1 MKESITLEFKR
12 ELTDGIIK
20 EVVAFLNTKGGR
32 ILIGYDDNGL
42 PVGLKNAKEDLDKL
56 SSQLFN
62 SISPDIGFLI
72 NPVINHEQDKEIIIL
87 DVLQGVS
94 KPYYI
99 KSKGM
104 IEKGTFIRIG
114 ATSVPAKQDTIREMI
129 METTGTSFESCISIN
144 QNLTFFYTE
153 KIFKNKEL
161 NFGDSEKKLLGI
173 INDENIYTNLG
184 LLLSDEC
191 PYTIKLAMYKDNTK
205 TKFIDRKETRVSSIL
220 EQLEEAYRYLY
231 MNNKVRSKI
240 EGLYREDEYDY
251 PNSCLREILLN
262 TICHRNYE
270 IPGSTLIHIFQ
281 DKIEFLS
288 LGGLVNNLTIEDIK
302 LEASS
307 SRNPKL
313 TSILHRLELV
323 ESYGSGISRMLDYY
337 KCSIL
342 IPKIQV
348 ATNTFLVTIPKLE
361 LKEEYKKTL
370 DLLKIK
376 GGSIRREELEEY
388 LGTKKVTTI
397 SILNEMINRKLIT
410 KIGGSR
416 DIKYRIK

>member
-1 MKESITLEFKR
+1 
-12 ELTDGIIK
+12 
-20 EVVAFLNTKGGR
+20 
-32 ILIGYDDNGL
+32 
-42 PVGLKNAKEDLDKL
+42 
-56 SSQLFN
+56 
-62 SISPDIGFLI
+62 
-72 NPVINHEQDKEIIIL
+72 
-87 DVLQGVS
+87 
-94 KPYYI
+94 
-99 KSKGM
+99 M

-153 KIFKNKEL
+153 KIFKDKEL

-173 INDENIYTNLG
+173 INDENKYTNLG

-205 TKFIDRKETRVSSIL
+205 TEFIDRKETRVSSIL
-220 EQLEEAYRYLY
+220 EQL
-231 MNNKVRSKI
+231 
-240 EGLYREDEYDY
+240 
-251 PNSCLREILLN
+251 
-262 TICHRNYE
+262 
-270 IPGSTLIHIFQ
+270 
-281 DKIEFLS
+281 
-288 LGGLVNNLTIEDIK
+288 
-302 LEASS
+302 
-307 SRNPKL
+307 
-313 TSILHRLELV
+313 V
-323 ESYGSGISRMLDYY
+323 ESYGSGIPRLLDYY

-342 IPKIQV
+342 IPEIQV